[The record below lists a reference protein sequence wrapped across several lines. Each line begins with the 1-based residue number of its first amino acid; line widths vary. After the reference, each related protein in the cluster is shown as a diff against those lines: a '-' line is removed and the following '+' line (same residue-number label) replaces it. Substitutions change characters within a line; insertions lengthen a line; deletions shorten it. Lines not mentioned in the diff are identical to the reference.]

1 MEAHRSTMESREP
14 WPPIVDECFR
24 FQGSRPIFYMYVCH
38 GKWSRERHMEQ
49 GRAFRTLPLS
59 EPPGHDIVC
68 KSVYGRHLAEYLE
81 RPYTHLEGID
91 WDFQALIE
99 PIFLINSPKK
109 DNSCCTLSRYLINLL
124 LS

>member
-1 MEAHRSTMESREP
+1 
-14 WPPIVDECFR
+14 
-24 FQGSRPIFYMYVCH
+24 
-38 GKWSRERHMEQ
+38 MEQ